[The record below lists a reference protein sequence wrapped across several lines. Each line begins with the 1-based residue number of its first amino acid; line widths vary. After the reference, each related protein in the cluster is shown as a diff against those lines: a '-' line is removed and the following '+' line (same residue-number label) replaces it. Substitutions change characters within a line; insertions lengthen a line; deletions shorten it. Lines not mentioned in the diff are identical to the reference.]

1 MPYIGH
7 SPEVAQRRYE
17 SIDDISGSFN
27 GSTTSFALQV
37 GGVTPSPFPVASEN
51 VLISV
56 GGVIQEPDGGGTNG
70 FQLTGTNIVFSSA
83 PASGQSFFGVILA
96 GADYVTAGHAFPDG
110 DAGTPSITFSQ
121 DLDTGVFRGGSGIT
135 SVSAN
140 NNKIADFGPT
150 AIVFNEDGDNV
161 DFRVEGDT
169 KANLF
174 VVDAGNDK
182 ITLDGDLEPTTIN
195 GITFPTDG
203 ALSHRNMIM
212 NGDMRIDQRNNGSS
226 TTPSAD
232 QTKVFD
238 RWMIRNAGGSGR
250 FSVESSG
257 TSPNNIDPSML
268 LTVTTTDTPAAG
280 EFYGVEQRV
289 EGYVL
294 APSAI
299 GSSTAKAL
307 TLSFYVRSSLTG
319 TYCCSFRNAAAD
331 RSFVA
336 EYTISAANTWEFKTI
351 QIAAKTD
358 GTWNTTNT
366 VGAYVNWTLGSGGNF
381 EGSTGWQSANR
392 VATSNQVDWI
402 NTSGA
407 TFHLTGVQLELG
419 EKVSPFEYKSYGDE
433 LARCQR
439 YFQTSFTHSPGT
451 GNTDNAGIVLA
462 GGSTT
467 GNTTTFIGAAYV
479 QFAPDMRAA
488 PTVTTYD
495 LATPRGTNKVHR
507 HTYGSSGSNGNTATI
522 TDINTKSFIVRSD
535 SGISASGIIFHYE
548 AEAEL

>member
-17 SIDDISGSFN
+17 SVDDISGSFN

-37 GGVTPSPFPVASEN
+37 GGVTPTPFPVASEN

-56 GGVIQEPDGGGTNG
+56 GGVIQEPDGTGTNG

-83 PASGQSFFGVILA
+83 PAAGQSFFGVILA

-110 DAGTPSITFSQ
+110 DAAGPSITFSQ
-121 DLDTGVFRGGSGIT
+121 DLDTGLFRGGSGIT
-135 SVSAN
+135 SVSSN

-195 GITFPTDG
+195 GITFPTAG

-212 NGDMRIDQRNNGSS
+212 NGDMRLDQRNGGSS
-226 TTPSAD
+226 TTPTAD
-232 QTKVFD
+232 QTYVFD
-238 RWMIRNAGGSGR
+238 RFMIRNASGSGR
-250 FSVESSG
+250 YSVEQSG
-257 TSPNNIDPSML
+257 ASPNNISPSML

-280 EFYGVEQRV
+280 EFYAIEQRV

-294 APSAI
+294 SPSAI
-299 GSSTAKAL
+299 GSSDAKAL
-307 TLSFYVRSSLTG
+307 TLSFWVRSSLTG

-336 EYTISAANTWEFKTI
+336 EYSISTADTWEFKTI

-366 VGAYVNWTLGSGGNF
+366 VGAYVDWCLGSGGNF
-381 EGSTGWQSANR
+381 EGSTGWQNTNV

-407 TFHLTGVQLELG
+407 TFYLTGVQLELG
-419 EKVSPFEYKSYGDE
+419 EKVSPFEFMSYGDV

-439 YFQTSFTHSPGT
+439 YFEKSYNQGTAPGT
-451 GNTDNAGIVLA
+451 GAGDFT
-462 GGSTT
+462 GSYQARDGTAST
-467 GNTTTFIGAAYV
+467 VVRYYPVTYKVTK
-479 QFAPDMRAA
+479 RAN
-488 PTVTTYD
+488 PTVVIYNPQT
-495 LATPRGTNKVHR
+495 AA
-507 HTYGSSGSNGNTATI
+507 SGSM
-522 TDINTKSFIVRSD
+522 RLD
-535 SGISASGIIFHYE
+535 SSNESASVSGGGDANMMVFSNDSTIPSHYGAFFHYTVD
-548 AEAEL
+548 AEL